1 MLKYQV
7 ISVEGRVMITKREER
22 KQQNRIMMK
31 DCRFRDKGTDSN
43 VLNLAKWIWKC
54 TQIVW

>member
-43 VLNLAKWIWKC
+43 VLNLAK
-54 TQIVW
+54 